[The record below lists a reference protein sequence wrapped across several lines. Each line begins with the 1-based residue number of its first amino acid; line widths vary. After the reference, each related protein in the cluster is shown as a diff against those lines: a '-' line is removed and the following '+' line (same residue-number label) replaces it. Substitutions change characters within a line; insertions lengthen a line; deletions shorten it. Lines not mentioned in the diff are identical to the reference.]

1 MSGAPGRHRGPT
13 GRHRLGEGL
22 RKESAQTGLWPAEP
36 RHRLLIICTA
46 IALSATTAYA
56 TAQTPSAAPSKVVT
70 AAAPLP
76 SKSPAVPTTKPTP
89 LSAAG
94 TPAPAASRTKPPNPK
109 PTATRR
115 VAPSPPAAVVR
126 PSSPPA
132 APPAKAAPPKP
143 VAPPKA
149 APQVAPLDA
158 TLEAQL
164 NAIIAV
170 NSRYQL
176 GVALVDMSDG
186 VVRQYGVREK
196 FVAASTGKILAA
208 AAYYHLAEAGV
219 VSLAAPMGSH
229 TAAFQIHQ
237 MIQQSNNTSWA
248 LILGAIGYQGI
259 HDYAASLG
267 IPYDRTFNTLSA
279 AETAKIL
286 VLLYN
291 GRLLSPAHTAE
302 LLSYM
307 QNTNY
312 ETLIPAAVPPEITV
326 FHKYGLLNGNLHDAS
341 ILVQGQ
347 RAYAFVVYSLGPSIA
362 DIPVQ
367 TTIIRQ
373 LTQAV
378 VEQVF

>member
-1 MSGAPGRHRGPT
+1 MSRVPGRHRARR
-13 GRHRLGEGL
+13 RHRLGT
-22 RKESAQTGLWPAEP
+22 ESTQAVPWPAEP
-36 RHRLLIICTA
+36 RGRLLIICAAMVLT
-46 IALSATTAYA
+46 ATTAYGSA
-56 TAQTPSAAPSKVVT
+56 LAPPALPSRAAPGAAP

-76 SKSPAVPTTKPTP
+76 GKTASPATTKPAP
-89 LSAAG
+89 QASA
-94 TPAPAASRTKPPNPK
+94 PAPTPSRAKQPSPK
-109 PTATRR
+109 TTATKRT
-115 VAPSPPAAVVR
+115 APTPPAAVVR
-126 PSSPPA
+126 PSPAPAAPAPPTAAAPPPQAGPPA
-132 APPAKAAPPKP
+132 APA
-143 VAPPKA
+143 
-149 APQVAPLDA
+149 DA
-158 TLEAQL
+158 TLEEQL
-164 NAIIAV
+164 TAIIAA

-186 VVRQYGVREK
+186 VVRQFGVREK

-208 AAYYHLAEAGV
+208 AAYFHLAEAGV
-219 VSLAAPMGSH
+219 LSLTAPMGGQ
-229 TAAFQIHQ
+229 TAAFQIRQ

-248 LILGAIGYQGI
+248 LILGAVGYQGI

-267 IPYDRTFNTLSA
+267 IPYDRTFNTLSP
-279 AETAKIL
+279 AETARIL

-312 ETLIPAAVPPEITV
+312 ETLIPAAVPPGITV

-347 RAYAFVVYSLGPSIA
+347 RAYAFVVYSLGASVA
-362 DIPVQ
+362 EIPVQ
-367 TTIIRQ
+367 TAIIRQ

>member
-1 MSGAPGRHRGPT
+1 MSGGRGRHRARS
-13 GRHRLGEGL
+13 RHRPGKAATT
-22 RKESAQTGLWPAEP
+22 RTVPWPAD
-36 RHRLLIICTA
+36 RRGRLLILCTA
-46 IALSATTAYA
+46 MLLTATTAYGSA
-56 TAQTPSAAPSKVVT
+56 VAPPPVPSRAEPAGTPSPSK
-70 AAAPLP
+70 
-76 SKSPAVPTTKPTP
+76 
-89 LSAAG
+89 
-94 TPAPAASRTKPPNPK
+94 TPAPAATKPVRQATTPVPHPARPAKPK
-109 PTATRR
+109 ATATKRA
-115 VAPSPPAAVVR
+115 APSQPAAVVR
-126 PSSPPA
+126 PTPAPAAPKPKAAPAPPPPRPAPPPA
-132 APPAKAAPPKP
+132 APA
-143 VAPPKA
+143 
-149 APQVAPLDA
+149 DA
-158 TLEAQL
+158 TLEEQL

-176 GVALVDMSDG
+176 GVALIDMSDG

-219 VSLAAPMGSH
+219 LSLATPMGGQ
-229 TAAFQIHQ
+229 TAAFQIRQ

-248 LILGAIGYQGI
+248 LVLGPIGRQGI

-267 IPYDRTFNTLSA
+267 IAYDRTFNTLSA
-279 AETAKIL
+279 AETARIL
-286 VLLYN
+286 TLLYT

-312 ETLIPAAVPPEITV
+312 ETLIPAAVPPGITV

-347 RAYAFVVYSLGPSIA
+347 RAYAFVVYSLGASVA
-362 DIPVQ
+362 EIPVQ

-378 VEQVF
+378 VGRMF

>member
-1 MSGAPGRHRGPT
+1 MVLT
-13 GRHRLGEGL
+13 
-22 RKESAQTGLWPAEP
+22 
-36 RHRLLIICTA
+36 
-46 IALSATTAYA
+46 ATTAYGSA
-56 TAQTPSAAPSKVVT
+56 LAPPPVPSRAASTAVPAAPSPAKT
-70 AAAPLP
+70 ASPL
-76 SKSPAVPTTKPTP
+76 TTKQAPQASAPTP
-89 LSAAG
+89 S
-94 TPAPAASRTKPPNPK
+94 PSRAKQPSPK
-109 PTATRR
+109 ATATKR
-115 VAPSPPAAVVR
+115 VAPSPPAVVR
-126 PSSPPA
+126 PSPEPAAPAPKAAPAPPPQAAPPA
-132 APPAKAAPPKP
+132 APA
-143 VAPPKA
+143 
-149 APQVAPLDA
+149 DA
-158 TLEAQL
+158 TLEEQL
-164 NAIIAV
+164 NAIIAA

-186 VVRQYGVREK
+186 VVRQFGVREK

-219 VSLAAPMGSH
+219 LSLEVPMGGQ
-229 TAAFQIHQ
+229 TAAVQIRQ
-237 MIQQSNNTSWA
+237 MIQQSNNASWA
-248 LILGAIGYQGI
+248 LILGAVGYQGI

-267 IPYDRTFNTLSA
+267 IPYDRTFNTLSP
-279 AETAKIL
+279 AETARIL

-312 ETLIPAAVPPEITV
+312 ETLIPAAVPPEVTV

-347 RAYAFVVYSLGPSIA
+347 RAYAFVVYSLGTSVA
-362 DIPVQ
+362 EIPVQ

-373 LTQAV
+373 LTRAV

>member
-1 MSGAPGRHRGPT
+1 MSRVPGRHRARR
-13 GRHRLGEGL
+13 RHRLGQEPTQ
-22 RKESAQTGLWPAEP
+22 AAPWPAEP
-36 RHRLLIICTA
+36 RGRLLIICAAMVLT
-46 IALSATTAYA
+46 ATTAYGSA
-56 TAQTPSAAPSKVVT
+56 LAPPPVPSRAAPVAVPAAAPSPAKT
-70 AAAPLP
+70 ASPLTTKQAPQA
-76 SKSPAVPTTKPTP
+76 SAPTTTP
-89 LSAAG
+89 
-94 TPAPAASRTKPPNPK
+94 SRAKQPSPK
-109 PTATRR
+109 ATATKR

-126 PSSPPA
+126 PSPAPAAPAPKAAPAPPPQPAPPA
-132 APPAKAAPPKP
+132 APA
-143 VAPPKA
+143 
-149 APQVAPLDA
+149 DA
-158 TLEAQL
+158 TLEEQL
-164 NAIIAV
+164 NAIIAA

-186 VVRQYGVREK
+186 VVRQFGVREK

-219 VSLAAPMGSH
+219 LSLTAPMGGQ
-229 TAAFQIHQ
+229 TAAVQIRQ

-248 LILGAIGYQGI
+248 LILGAVGYQGI

-267 IPYDRTFNTLSA
+267 IPYDRTFNTLSP
-279 AETAKIL
+279 AETARIL

-312 ETLIPAAVPPEITV
+312 ESLIPAAVPPEVTV

-347 RAYAFVVYSLGPSIA
+347 RAYAFVVYSLGASVA
-362 DIPVQ
+362 EIPVQ

-373 LTQAV
+373 LTRAV

>member
-1 MSGAPGRHRGPT
+1 MSRVPGRHRARS
-13 GRHRLGEGL
+13 RHRHG
-22 RKESAQTGLWPAEP
+22 KAATQTVPWPTEA
-36 RHRLLIICTA
+36 RGRLLIICAAMVLT
-46 IALSATTAYA
+46 ATTAYG
-56 TAQTPSAAPSKVVT
+56 SALAPSPVPSRALP
-70 AAAPLP
+70 AAAPFP
-76 SKSPAVPTTKPTP
+76 SKTPTPQATKPAPQAT
-89 LSAAG
+89 A
-94 TPAPAASRTKPPNPK
+94 PAPSPSRAKPPSPK
-109 PTATRR
+109 ATATKRA
-115 VAPSPPAAVVR
+115 APTPPAAVVR
-126 PSSPPA
+126 PSPAPAAPAPKAAPAPPPQPAPPA
-132 APPAKAAPPKP
+132 APA
-143 VAPPKA
+143 
-149 APQVAPLDA
+149 DA
-158 TLEAQL
+158 TLEERL

-219 VSLAAPMGSH
+219 LSLAAPMGGQ
-229 TAAFQIHQ
+229 TAAFQIRQ

-267 IPYDRTFNTLSA
+267 IPYDRTFNTLSP
-279 AETAKIL
+279 AETARIL
-286 VLLYN
+286 VQLYN

-312 ETLIPAAVPPEITV
+312 ETLIPAAVPPEIAV

-347 RAYAFVVYSLGPSIA
+347 RAYAFVVYSLGASVA
-362 DIPVQ
+362 EIPVQ

-373 LTQAV
+373 LTRAV
-378 VEQVF
+378 MEQVF

>member
-1 MSGAPGRHRGPT
+1 MSRVPGRHRARS
-13 GRHRLGEGL
+13 RHRLG
-22 RKESAQTGLWPAEP
+22 KAATQTVPWPTEA
-36 RHRLLIICTA
+36 RGRLLIICAAMVLT
-46 IALSATTAYA
+46 ATTAYG
-56 TAQTPSAAPSKVVT
+56 SALAPSPVPSRALP
-70 AAAPLP
+70 AAAPFP
-76 SKSPAVPTTKPTP
+76 SKTPIPQATKPAP
-89 LSAAG
+89 LATA
-94 TPAPAASRTKPPNPK
+94 PAPSPSRAKPPSPK
-109 PTATRR
+109 ATATKRA
-115 VAPSPPAAVVR
+115 APTPPAAVVR
-126 PSSPPA
+126 PSPAPAAPAPKAAPAPPPQPAPPA
-132 APPAKAAPPKP
+132 APA
-143 VAPPKA
+143 
-149 APQVAPLDA
+149 DA
-158 TLEAQL
+158 TLEERL

-196 FVAASTGKILAA
+196 FVAASTSKILAA

-219 VSLAAPMGSH
+219 LSLAAPMGGQ
-229 TAAFQIHQ
+229 TAAVQIRQ

-267 IPYDRTFNTLSA
+267 IPYDRTFNTLSP
-279 AETAKIL
+279 AETARIL
-286 VLLYN
+286 VQLYN

-312 ETLIPAAVPPEITV
+312 ETLIPAAVPPEIAV

-347 RAYAFVVYSLGPSIA
+347 RAYAFVVYSLGASVA
-362 DIPVQ
+362 EIPVQ

-373 LTQAV
+373 LTRAV

>member
-1 MSGAPGRHRGPT
+1 VRPSPAP
-13 GRHRLGEGL
+13 
-22 RKESAQTGLWPAEP
+22 
-36 RHRLLIICTA
+36 
-46 IALSATTAYA
+46 
-56 TAQTPSAAPSKVVT
+56 AAPAPPT
-70 AAAPLP
+70 AAAPP
-76 SKSPAVPTTKPTP
+76 PQ
-89 LSAAG
+89 AG
-94 TPAPAASRTKPPNPK
+94 
-109 PTATRR
+109 
-115 VAPSPPAAVVR
+115 
-126 PSSPPA
+126 PPA
-132 APPAKAAPPKP
+132 APA
-143 VAPPKA
+143 
-149 APQVAPLDA
+149 DA
-158 TLEAQL
+158 TLEEQL
-164 NAIIAV
+164 TAIIAA

-176 GVALVDMSDG
+176 GVALVDMSNG
-186 VVRQYGVREK
+186 AVRQFGVREK

-219 VSLAAPMGSH
+219 LSLTAPMGGQ
-229 TAAFQIHQ
+229 TAAFQIRQ

-248 LILGAIGYQGI
+248 LILGAVGYQGI

-267 IPYDRTFNTLSA
+267 IPYDRTFNTLSP
-279 AETAKIL
+279 AETARIL

-312 ETLIPAAVPPEITV
+312 ETLIPAAVPPGITV

-347 RAYAFVVYSLGPSIA
+347 RAYAFVVYSLGASVA
-362 DIPVQ
+362 EIPVQ
-367 TTIIRQ
+367 TAIIRQ